1 MFKLLKWNIGD
12 AETSKEKVPS
22 EFLQSSFT
30 SHRESYPEI
39 LEFSCSEKFKKI
51 LRKTS
56 IVVYFK
62 LILAKKKLHDGRLLL
77 RLSGKAVMMV
87 FCSTEAVTQN
97 C

>member
-1 MFKLLKWNIGD
+1 MLVNIGNP
-12 AETSKEKVPS
+12 ETSKEKVPS
-22 EFLQSSFT
+22 EVFI

-39 LEFSCSEKFKKI
+39 LEFSCSEKFTKI

>member
-1 MFKLLKWNIGD
+1 MLVNIGNP
-12 AETSKEKVPS
+12 ETSKEKVPS
-22 EFLQSSFT
+22 EVFI
-30 SHRESYPEI
+30 SHRESYP
-39 LEFSCSEKFKKI
+39 EFSCSEKFKKI